1 MNPKLRNIL
10 LKSIPYL
17 LSIAGGITLFVL
29 TKDNV
34 HNPNVADLINNI
46 ASSLLSIPVVF
57 LLYDYSNYRIS
68 RQLNKTL
75 ASNMSSRVSNVVLNL
90 AITVRSML
98 GLRGKITLES
108 INKMQNLRP
117 SNIASR
123 LKITPAHMQSL
134 RDYHTALEDI
144 IYKYGRN
151 SVMDGGS
158 VQNLSGLMM
167 DLLRL
172 INEHQF
178 RRDRHAAAKY
188 IVDIIGRISDWLDS
202 DAGAAM
208 NFSEMLASAMDAD
221 GAK

>member
-1 MNPKLRNIL
+1 M
-10 LKSIPYL
+10 
-17 LSIAGGITLFVL
+17 LSIVGGITLFVL

-75 ASNMSSRVSNVVLNL
+75 ATNASSRVSTVVLNMAL
-90 AITVRSML
+90 LIRKML
-98 GLRGKITLES
+98 GLRGRVTLES
-108 INKMQNLRP
+108 INKMQNLRAAQ
-117 SNIASR
+117 IATR
-123 LKITPAHMQSL
+123 LKISAADIETI
-134 RDYHTALEDI
+134 RNYHSALDDI

-151 SVMDGGS
+151 NILDGGAL
-158 VQNLSGLMM
+158 QNLSGLTM

-178 RRDRHAAAKY
+178 RRNRHAAAKY
-188 IVDIIGRISDWLDS
+188 VLDIIGRISDWLDS
-202 DAGAAM
+202 DAAAAM
-208 NFSEMLASAMDAD
+208 NFPQMLAAAVDA
-221 GAK
+221 GTPK